1 MFDTNE
7 LNWEDYEA
15 ITQYIYGALGAQYG
29 IRVKGYGR
37 NCKINGK
44 SGVQHQIDVLTEQLD
59 GEHKVLTAIEC
70 KYAKKKVDKDIVMK
84 LSQIMQDSG
93 IASGIIV
100 CKAGF
105 TKDAVTFAAHQGIK
119 LVELRE
125 AVSNDAEYNKT
136 VDIGILDMNF
146 NVMRSRGEVVSID
159 FGTMIIAGADQISA
173 MWFVHF
179 YDSTGRAVSFGN
191 YLKSFSEELQQRGE
205 LLKTTTI
212 DYPLNSKLIWRQ
224 PDREINIEKIAIT
237 GFFSKTDMS
246 FKKSFQLTDQVWLIM
261 IELFDERKVTLSK
274 SGLIWNLPPE
284 RGSGT

>member
-1 MFDTNE
+1 MSETNE
-7 LNWEDYEA
+7 LDWEEYEA
-15 ITQYIYGALGAQYG
+15 ITQYIYGALGAQDG
-29 IRVKGYGR
+29 IKVKGYGR

-44 SGVQHQIDVLTEQLD
+44 SGVRHQVDVLTEQLD
-59 GEHKVLTAIEC
+59 GEHKLLTAIEC

-105 TKDAVTFAAHQGIK
+105 TKDAVTFAAHLGIK

-125 AVSNDAEYNKT
+125 AVVNDAEYNKT
-136 VDIGILDMNF
+136 MEIGILDMKF

-159 FGTMIIAGADQISA
+159 FGTTIVTGEDQILA
-173 MWFVHF
+173 MWFVHLH
-179 YDSTGRAVSFGN
+179 DTNGEVVSFGN
-191 YLKSFSEELQQRGE
+191 YLKLFSEELQRRGE

-212 DYPLNSKLIWRQ
+212 DYQLNSKLVWRQ
-224 PDREINIEKIAIT
+224 PDREIAIEKIAIT

-261 IELFDERKVTLSK
+261 KELFDERKVTLSM
-274 SGLIWNLPPE
+274 SGLIWNLPPDC
-284 RGSGT
+284 